1 MRNAQQIPAAGAM
14 GAVSFGF
21 RINGQA
27 LPTGL
32 PVYGLTVSKEVNRI
46 PHAKILIIDGSPA
59 KQDFEVSN
67 QDWFVPGNVIEIK
80 LGYLGGEAPVFK
92 GIVIKQQIT
101 IRRGVSMLEV
111 DCRDAAYRM
120 TLRRQGRYFENM
132 KDSDAA
138 IQILQS
144 YGITPQVSDTG
155 YSLSELVQHDC
166 TDWDF
171 LVCRMECNGL
181 LVIIDDG
188 LARIQAPD
196 FKQEVALHLEHG
208 ATVIEFDGHLEL
220 RDQHEQVA
228 MRYWDPKE
236 QIILEAFAKEPGIK
250 ENGNLSG
257 LTLAPSNG
265 QKKITWRHG
274 GRSNDAEMQAWANAR
289 LLKDRLSRTCGRVQ
303 FQGYNLIKPG
313 QIVMLR
319 GFGQR
324 FDGPVY
330 VAAVHQEYLESG
342 WLTEIEFGLSPKWF
356 AEIVRTEAP
365 RVVGML
371 PPVSGLQIG
380 IVTQIEDDPEGM
392 SRIRVR
398 LPMLDAETGG
408 VWARVAAFDAGAGR
422 GAFFRPELNDEVIIG
437 FVQDDP
443 RSPVVLGML
452 HSSQNPAPF
461 EAASDNNEKGF
472 VSRNGIR
479 LVFHEEQ
486 GAVTLQTPKGNAIIL
501 SDENNGILLEDQHG
515 NRIEMNE
522 KGITLSSKKDIKAD
536 AQSNCTL
543 SAQQQLK
550 AASNGNAQFSAG
562 AIAEIKGSLVKIN

>member
-1 MRNAQQIPAAGAM
+1 MRNARQIPAAGAT

-21 RINGQA
+21 RINGKE

-46 PHAKILIIDGSPA
+46 PHAKILVIDGNPA
-59 KQDFEVSN
+59 QQDFDISS
-67 QDWFVPGNVIEIK
+67 QDWFVPGNEIEIK
-80 LGYLGGEAPVFK
+80 LGYLGGEATVFK
-92 GIVIKQQIT
+92 GIIIKQQNT
-101 IRRGVSMLEV
+101 IRKGASLLEI

-144 YGITPQVSDTG
+144 YGITPQVTDTG
-155 YSLSELVQHDC
+155 YSHSELVQHDC

-181 LVIIDDG
+181 LVIMDDG
-188 LARIQAPD
+188 LARIQTPD
-196 FKQEVALHLEHG
+196 FKQDIALHLEHG

-220 RDQHEQVA
+220 RDQHEQVT
-228 MRYWDPKE
+228 MRYWDA
-236 QIILEAFAKEPGIK
+236 QAQTILEANARQPDIK
-250 ENGNLSG
+250 ENGNLPG
-257 LTLAPSNG
+257 LTIAPANA

-342 WLTEIEFGLSPKWF
+342 WLTEIEFGLSSKWF

-365 RVVGML
+365 RVMGML
-371 PPVSGLQIG
+371 PSVNGLQIG
-380 IVTQIEDDPEGM
+380 LVTQIEDDPDGM
-392 SRIRVR
+392 GRIKVR
-398 LPMLDAETGG
+398 LPILDTEAGG
-408 VWARVAAFDAGAGR
+408 VWSRVAAFDAGAGR
-422 GAFFRPELNDEVIIG
+422 GAFFMPEVNDEVIVG
-437 FVQDDP
+437 FIQDDP

-452 HSSQNPAPF
+452 HSSQKPAPF
-461 EAASDNNEKGF
+461 EATSDNNEKGF

-501 SDENNGILLEDQHG
+501 SDENSGIVLKDQHG

-536 AQSNCTL
+536 AQINCIL
-543 SAQQQLK
+543 SAKQQLK
-550 AASNGNAQFSAG
+550 AESKGNAQFSAG
-562 AIAEIKGSLVKIN
+562 AIAEIKGSIVNIN